1 MAWQSGNDAVNQVKG
16 DIVKPVTSFFNFG
29 NKPQGKQPRVGTLGY
44 EFGQENRK
52 HQMRAENAQSQ
63 AQALRQKGDVA
74 GAQRLEQQAQ
84 GYRQQAEDYAHVAN
98 NPALRHQKGDGYVA
112 NDRPTPEE
120 AARQQSSGDRSIPPK
135 PVGAPEIPSTEPPQ
149 LLSKPVRPT
158 TSSNPETPGAVTPAK
173 PVSSNTT
180 EPPVTATPQPTQA
193 TPPVRRPTSSTTSEQ
208 PKPTRT
214 DSPERQPAKPTNAN
228 EELLPASTA
237 PTKPN
242 GQVRLRGE
250 LRYSQADVSPTMDN
264 GTGKKV
270 PIDEVSAGMR
280 RDGFPSGAAPVVVEY
295 PDGTRVSVDHRR
307 LVAADKAGL
316 EQVPAKITPS
326 NTRLPEKEIKDRR
339 FPLRTTEPITDPR
352 TGKVYKPGDVAGT
365 YGEAALFRSADRS
378 GNGAC

>member
-1 MAWQSGNDAVNQVKG
+1 
-16 DIVKPVTSFFNFG
+16 
-29 NKPQGKQPRVGTLGY
+29 
-44 EFGQENRK
+44 
-52 HQMRAENAQSQ
+52 
-63 AQALRQKGDVA
+63 
-74 GAQRLEQQAQ
+74 
-84 GYRQQAEDYAHVAN
+84 
-98 NPALRHQKGDGYVA
+98 
-112 NDRPTPEE
+112 
-120 AARQQSSGDRSIPPK
+120 
-135 PVGAPEIPSTEPPQ
+135 VGAPEIPSTEPPQ

-180 EPPVTATPQPTQA
+180 EQPVTATLQPTQA
-193 TPPVRRPTSSTTSEQ
+193 TPPVRRPTSSTTSEK

-214 DSPERQPAKPTNAN
+214 NSPERQPAKPTNAN

-237 PTKPN
+237 PTEPN

-295 PDGTRVSVDHRR
+295 QDGTRVSVDHRR

-316 EQVPAKITPS
+316 EQVPAKVTPA
-326 NTRLPEKEIKDRR
+326 NTRLPKEEIGR
-339 FPLRTTEPITDPR
+339 FRLKLNEPITDPR
-352 TGKVYKPGDVAGT
+352 TGKVYPPDYVAKT
-365 YGEAALFRSADRS
+365 YGEAAVIRSANQRLVRDKQTGELLAPNFPLDGSPEIPIVQGSNPPPPSAPPAVARPPKPPKK
-378 GNGAC
+378 